1 MKVQIQID
9 EATISVLQGGV
20 MVATLDKTADVFNPQ
35 AQNLSNG
42 EIEKEAYDKS
52 RDKLAEDPQWQA
64 YSEHR
69 SALSADTR
77 AYDDSIGWT
86 EPKEQE

>member
-1 MKVQIQID
+1 MYLTLKFKSCQTV
-9 EATISVLQGGV
+9 EA
-20 MVATLDKTADVFNPQ
+20 F
-35 AQNLSNG
+35 
-42 EIEKEAYDKS
+42 DKS